1 MSQLKP
7 LSKLSASSSED
18 LKLQA
23 QLRRAVLASLFE
35 ELRSAATLADAL
47 GALREES
54 SALLQL
60 GLHDEAARLNAL
72 SRAVLGDVT
81 RLTSEAQQ
89 LEARSALTTPATTS
103 ATPDLS
109 TATASK

>member
-1 MSQLKP
+1 
-7 LSKLSASSSED
+7 LSASSRED

-23 QLRRAVLASLFE
+23 ELRRAVLSSLLE
-35 ELRSAATLADAL
+35 ELRSAPSLADAL
-47 GALREES
+47 AALRDES

-81 RLTSEAQQ
+81 RITNEAQQ
-89 LEARSALTTPATTS
+89 LEERSALTQQAS
-103 ATPDLS
+103 PDLS
-109 TATASK
+109 TAAASK